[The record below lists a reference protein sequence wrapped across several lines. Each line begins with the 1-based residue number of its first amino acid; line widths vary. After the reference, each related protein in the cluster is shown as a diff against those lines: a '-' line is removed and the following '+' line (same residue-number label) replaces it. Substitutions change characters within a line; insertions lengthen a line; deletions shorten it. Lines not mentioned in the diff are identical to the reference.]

1 MDYAVGYISSFKKN
15 DVERSVELKVQADR
29 IKAFCIENHLVFHKI
44 YEEPKES
51 SEDDKTELFKLL
63 DDAVQG
69 KFQYV
74 IVLSLDRVSYDVVGK
89 VWVTDELKKNGIKL
103 HSLTESLILS
113 PDTDEEILN
122 KAEEIKNKVRDIPSL
137 PEIVSKV
144 IALIQ
149 NPNSSALQLSKIIS
163 NDAGLTARVLR
174 LVNSAYYGF
183 PRQISS
189 IQHAIAMLGF
199 SAIKGLVVSSSIFK
213 VFAPTDNKVKMLDY
227 KKLWKH
233 SLITAIIA
241 KNINKFLKLED
252 DENLFSASILHDMGK
267 IILDQY
273 DHANYILALTESSD
287 FDLLQNLEAEKKY
300 CGLNHCETGHLI
312 ADHWNLP
319 EIISETIRY
328 HHNPQ
333 DVAEQYRNI
342 VAVINLANILA
353 IFYEKEI
360 ELTSDLL
367 TIIDMETLNLDEE
380 IILNMYSEIVEEL
393 EKEDN
398 LDNYFD

>member
-1 MDYAVGYISSFKKN
+1 
-15 DVERSVELKVQADR
+15 
-29 IKAFCIENHLVFHKI
+29 
-44 YEEPKES
+44 
-51 SEDDKTELFKLL
+51 
-63 DDAVQG
+63 
-69 KFQYV
+69 
-74 IVLSLDRVSYDVVGK
+74 
-89 VWVTDELKKNGIKL
+89 
-103 HSLTESLILS
+103 
-113 PDTDEEILN
+113 
-122 KAEEIKNKVRDIPSL
+122 
-137 PEIVSKV
+137 
-144 IALIQ
+144 
-149 NPNSSALQLSKIIS
+149 
-163 NDAGLTARVLR
+163 
-174 LVNSAYYGF
+174 
-183 PRQISS
+183 
-189 IQHAIAMLGF
+189 
-199 SAIKGLVVSSSIFK
+199 
-213 VFAPTDNKVKMLDY
+213 MLDY

>member
-1 MDYAVGYISSFKKN
+1 MKYAVGYISSFKKN
-15 DVERSVELKVQADR
+15 DTERGVELKIQTER
-29 IKAFCIENHLVFHKI
+29 IKEFCLKNHLVFHKI

-69 KFQYV
+69 KFQHV
-74 IVLSLDRVSYDVVGK
+74 VVLSLDRISYDMVGK

-103 HSLTESLILS
+103 HSLTENLIFS

-122 KAEEIKNKVRDIPSL
+122 KAEEIKNKVQDIPSL
-137 PEIVSKV
+137 PEIVNKV
-144 IALIQ
+144 INLIQ
-149 NPNSSALQLSKIIS
+149 NPNSSALQLSKIIA
-163 NDAGLTARVLR
+163 NDAGLTTRVLR

-189 IQHAIAMLGF
+189 IQQAIAMLGF

-213 VFAPTDNKVKMLDY
+213 VFAPTDNKIKMLDY

-241 KNINKFLKLED
+241 KHINKFLKLED

-273 DHANYILALTESSD
+273 DHANYVLALTESSD
-287 FDLLQNLEAEKKY
+287 FDLLQNLENESKY

-319 EIISETIRY
+319 ETISETIR
-328 HHNPQ
+328 HHHTPLE
-333 DVAEQYRNI
+333 ASEEYRKI
-342 VAVINLANILA
+342 VSVVNLANILTV
-353 IFYEKEI
+353 FYEKEI
-360 ELTSDLL
+360 ELTPDWL
-367 TIIDMETLNLDEE
+367 TIIDMELLNLDEE
-380 IILNMYSEIVEEL
+380 TILNIYSEIVEEL
-393 EKEDN
+393 SKEDN
-398 LDNYFD
+398 LENYFD